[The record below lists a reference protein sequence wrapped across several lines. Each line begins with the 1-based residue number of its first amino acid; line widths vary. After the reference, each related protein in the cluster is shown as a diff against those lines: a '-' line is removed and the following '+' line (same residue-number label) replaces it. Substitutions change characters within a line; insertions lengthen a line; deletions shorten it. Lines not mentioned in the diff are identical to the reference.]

1 LITSSLKISEGDRKM
16 LHAISSEPH
25 AHAIIHKVKWSAEED
40 ANLVRAVSKYGANSW
55 VRIAMAVPDRTSKQ
69 CRERWLGQL
78 SPSVL
83 KANWTNDEDRR
94 LLSEHNVHG
103 NQWAVIAQSLPGR
116 SSISVKNR
124 WNWLLRHGIPQRF
137 SEIAFPRTADPAAV
151 ADVTEQPRRTNPLAL
166 DALLVQ
172 DDLFGA
178 NFRKFQVKMLTGSAP
193 EVH

>member
-1 LITSSLKISEGDRKM
+1 
-16 LHAISSEPH
+16 
-25 AHAIIHKVKWSAEED
+25 
-40 ANLVRAVSKYGANSW
+40 
-55 VRIAMAVPDRTSKQ
+55 MAVPDRTSKQ

-94 LLSEHNVHG
+94 LLSEHVVHG
-103 NQWAVIAQSLPGR
+103 NQWAAIAQSLPGR

-124 WNWLLRHGIPQRF
+124 WNWLLRHGVPQRF
-137 SEIAFPRTADPAAV
+137 SQIAFPATADTLAV
-151 ADVTEQPRRTNPLAL
+151 ADVTEQPRRANPIEL

-178 NFRKFQVKMLTGSAP
+178 HFREFQVKMMAGIAAEAT
-193 EVH
+193 